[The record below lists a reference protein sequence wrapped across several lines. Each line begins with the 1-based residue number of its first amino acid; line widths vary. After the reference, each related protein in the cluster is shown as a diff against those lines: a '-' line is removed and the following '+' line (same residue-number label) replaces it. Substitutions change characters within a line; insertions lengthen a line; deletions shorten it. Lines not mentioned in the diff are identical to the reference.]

1 MNKESLRTNLSR
13 GRFLV
18 IGIAALSL
26 VGYALV
32 AGPLSGA
39 APDSGGVEAPVDLA
53 KADLAERKGI
63 EKEQI
68 EVESV
73 KPVEWPDA
81 SLGCP
86 EPGMMYAQVITPG
99 YQILLSHDGET
110 YRYHTDARG
119 NRVVLCGD

>member
-1 MNKESLRTNLSR
+1 MNKESLRMNLSR

-26 VGYALV
+26 LGYGLV

-39 APDSGGVEAPVDLA
+39 APESGGVQAPVELA
-53 KADLAERKGI
+53 KADLAQRIGI

-68 EVESV
+68 VVESV
-73 KPVEWPDA
+73 EPVAWPDT

-86 EPGMMYAQVITPG
+86 EPDTVYNQVITDG
-99 YQILLSHDGET
+99 YRILLSHDGET
-110 YRYHTDARG
+110 YRYHTDEG